1 MILPVRINLLHIPR
15 RIAPIQIVKAAALS
29 WFRDR
34 APSMGAAIAYY
45 TIFSLAPMLWL
56 ISAIVGLAFG
66 ESAARGAIEQQLQY
80 AIGEDAARALES
92 MIQSTSASGA
102 SPIGTVISLVTLLI
116 AATGVLRELQTSF
129 NVIWKVR
136 EAGSG
141 ILTLLKQFLLCIAVI
156 LALGLLLILSL
167 ALSAAVAAANARFGT
182 NGNEIYSLVQWASTA
197 ISLLAMT
204 GILGVTFKLF
214 PNANPRWTEVW
225 IGAGTTA
232 ALLELGKY
240 AIGLYVVSINGRS
253 FYRAAGAILIIL
265 IWAYYS
271 SQILLFGAELTKA
284 VADWRKARRSKPRRS
299 RVT

>member
-1 MILPVRINLLHIPR
+1 MKLFRIPRLTPVRIVR
-15 RIAPIQIVKAAALS
+15 AAVRA

-56 ISAIVGLAFG
+56 ITAIVGLAFG
-66 ESAARGAIEQQLQY
+66 ESAARSAIEHQLQY

-92 MIQSTSASGA
+92 MIESTSASGA
-102 SPIGTVISLVTLLI
+102 SPAGAAISLATLI
-116 AATGVLRELQTSF
+116 VAATGVLRELQTSF
-129 NVIWKVR
+129 NVVWKVR
-136 EAGSG
+136 DAGGG
-141 ILTLLKQFLLCIAVI
+141 ILTLTKQFLLCFAVI
-156 LALGLLLILSL
+156 LAMGLLLIVSL
-167 ALSAAVAAANARFGT
+167 ALSAGIAAANARFGT
-182 NGNEIYSLVQWASTA
+182 AGKAIPELVQLATSA
-197 ISLLAMT
+197 LSPLAMT
-204 GILGVTFKLF
+204 GILGLTFKLF
-214 PNANPRWTEVW
+214 PSANPRWSEVW

-240 AIGLYVVSINGRS
+240 AIALYVVNINGRS

-284 VADWRKARRSKPRRS
+284 IADWRKRRRS
-299 RVT
+299 RPARR

>member
-1 MILPVRINLLHIPR
+1 MKPFRIVEQTAPV
-15 RIAPIQIVKAAALS
+15 QIVKAAALS
-29 WFRDR
+29 WFNDR

-56 ISAIVGLAFG
+56 ISAVVGMAFG
-66 ESAARGAIEQQLQY
+66 ESAARSAIAHQLQY
-80 AIGEDAARALES
+80 AIGADAAKALEA

-102 SPIGTVISLVTLLI
+102 SPVGTAISIGTLVV

-129 NVIWKVR
+129 NVIWKVSD
-136 EAGSG
+136 SG
-141 ILTLLKQFLLCIAVI
+141 VSVLTLTKQFLLCLAVI
-156 LALGLLLILSL
+156 VAMGLLLALSL
-167 ALSAAVAAANARFGT
+167 ALGAAVAAANARF
-182 NGNEIYSLVQWASTA
+182 NGNDVATVVRVMSMVVSFA
-197 ISLLAMT
+197 AMT
-204 GILGVTFKLF
+204 LILGVTFKLF
-214 PNANPRWTEVW
+214 PTANPRWSEVW
-225 IGAGTTA
+225 IGAASTA

-284 VADWRKARRSKPRRS
+284 IADWRRRRRS
-299 RVT
+299 RRRSARARSGSG

>member
-1 MILPVRINLLHIPR
+1 
-15 RIAPIQIVKAAALS
+15 
-29 WFRDR
+29 
-34 APSMGAAIAYY
+34 MGAAIAYY

-56 ISAIVGLAFG
+56 ITAIVGLAFG

-92 MIQSTSASGA
+92 MLQSTSASGA
-102 SPIGTVISLVTLLI
+102 SPIGTAISLVTLII

-136 EAGSG
+136 DPGGG
-141 ILTLLKQFLLCIAVI
+141 ILTVTKQFLLCFAVI
-156 LALGLLLILSL
+156 LGMGLLLMVSL
-167 ALSAAVAAANARFGT
+167 ALSAAIAAANARFGT
-182 NGNEIYSLVQWASTA
+182 NGNGIPELVKPATTAVSLS
-197 ISLLAMT
+197 AMT
-204 GILGVTFKLF
+204 GLLGLTFKLL
-214 PNANPRWTEVW
+214 PSANPRRGEVW

-284 VADWRKARRSKPRRS
+284 IADWRK
-299 RVT
+299 

>member
-1 MILPVRINLLHIPR
+1 MRMKLPRLP
-15 RIAPIQIVKAAALS
+15 RIAPIQIVRAAARA
-29 WFRDR
+29 WVRDR

-56 ISAIVGLAFG
+56 ITAIVGLAFG
-66 ESAARGAIEQQLQY
+66 ESAARGAIEHQLQY

-102 SPIGTVISLVTLLI
+102 SPVGTAISLGTLI
-116 AATGVLRELQTSF
+116 VAATGVLRELQTSF

-136 EAGSG
+136 DASAG
-141 ILTLLKQFLLCIAVI
+141 ILTVTKQFLLCLAVI
-156 LALGLLLILSL
+156 LGMGLLLMVSL
-167 ALSAAVAAANARFGT
+167 ALSAAIASANAHFGT
-182 NGNEIYSLVQWASTA
+182 NGKEIPALVQLATTA
-197 ISLLAMT
+197 LSLSAMM
-204 GILGVTFKLF
+204 GLLGVTFKVF
-214 PNANPRWTEVW
+214 PNANPRWSEVW

-240 AIGLYVVSINGRS
+240 AIGLYVVSINGQS

-284 VADWRKARRSKPRRS
+284 IADWRKRRRAKPARG
-299 RVT
+299 

>member
-1 MILPVRINLLHIPR
+1 MKLFRIPRLAPVRIVR
-15 RIAPIQIVKAAALS
+15 AAVRA

-56 ISAIVGLAFG
+56 ITAIVGLAFG
-66 ESAARGAIEQQLQY
+66 ESAARSAIEHQLQY

-92 MIQSTSASGA
+92 MIESTSASGA
-102 SPIGTVISLVTLLI
+102 SPAGAAISLATLI
-116 AATGVLRELQTSF
+116 VAATGVLRELQTSF

-136 EAGSG
+136 DAGGG
-141 ILTLLKQFLLCIAVI
+141 ILTLTKQFLLCFAVI
-156 LALGLLLILSL
+156 LAMGLLLIVSL
-167 ALSAAVAAANARFGT
+167 ALSAGIAAANARFGT
-182 NGNEIYSLVQWASTA
+182 AGKAIPELVQLATSA
-197 ISLLAMT
+197 LSPLAMT
-204 GILGVTFKLF
+204 GILGLTFKLF
-214 PNANPRWTEVW
+214 PSANPRWSEVW

-240 AIGLYVVSINGRS
+240 AIALYVVNINGRS

-284 VADWRKARRSKPRRS
+284 IADWRKRRRS
-299 RVT
+299 RPARR

>member
-1 MILPVRINLLHIPR
+1 VILPVRINLLDIPR
-15 RIAPIQIVKAAALS
+15 RIAPIEIVKTAALS

-102 SPIGTVISLVTLLI
+102 SPIGT
-116 AATGVLRELQTSF
+116 
-129 NVIWKVR
+129 
-136 EAGSG
+136 
-141 ILTLLKQFLLCIAVI
+141 
-156 LALGLLLILSL
+156 
-167 ALSAAVAAANARFGT
+167 AAVAAANARFGSDE
-182 NGNEIYSLVQWASTA
+182 NEISSLVQWASTA
-197 ISLLAMT
+197 VSLLAMT

-214 PNANPRWTEVW
+214 PSANPRWTEVW
-225 IGAGTTA
+225 IGAGTTV

>member
-1 MILPVRINLLHIPR
+1 MKALRMVGRA
-15 RIAPIQIVKAAALS
+15 APIQILKAAALS
-29 WFRDR
+29 WFNDR

-66 ESAARGAIEQQLQY
+66 ESAACGAIAQQLQY
-80 AIGEDAARALES
+80 AIGTDAAKALEA
-92 MIQSTSASGA
+92 MVQSTSLWGA
-102 SPIGTVISLVTLLI
+102 SPIGTAISIATLVV

-136 EAGSG
+136 DPGVSV
-141 ILTLLKQFLLCIAVI
+141 LTLTKQFMLCLAVI
-156 LALGLLLILSL
+156 LAMGLLLAVSL
-167 ALSAAVAAANARFGT
+167 ALGAAVAAANARF
-182 NGNEIYSLVQWASTA
+182 NGDDIATAVRWMSTLVSF
-197 ISLLAMT
+197 SAMT
-204 GILGVTFKLF
+204 VILGMTFKLF
-214 PNANPRWTEVW
+214 PSANPRWSEVW
-225 IGAGTTA
+225 IGAATTA

-240 AIGLYVVSINGRS
+240 AIGLYVVSVNGRS

-284 VADWRKARRSKPRRS
+284 IADWRRHRRS
-299 RVT
+299 RRRR

>member
-1 MILPVRINLLHIPR
+1 MKLLRIPR
-15 RIAPIQIVKAAALS
+15 MAPFRIVRAAVRA

-45 TIFSLAPMLWL
+45 TIFSLAPLLWL
-56 ISAIVGLAFG
+56 ITSIVGLAFG
-66 ESAARGAIEQQLQY
+66 QAAARGAIEHQLQY

-92 MIQSTSASGA
+92 MVESTGASGS
-102 SPIGTVISLVTLLI
+102 SPLGTAISLATLI
-116 AATGVLRELQTSF
+116 VAATGVLRELQTSF

-136 EAGSG
+136 EASG
-141 ILTLLKQFLLCIAVI
+141 GVLTVMKQFLLCFAVI
-156 LALGLLLILSL
+156 LAMGLLLIVSL
-167 ALSAAVAAANARFGT
+167 ALSAGIAAANAHFGSDGKAT
-182 NGNEIYSLVQWASTA
+182 LQLVRLGTSAV
-197 ISLLAMT
+197 SLLVMT

-214 PNANPRWTEVW
+214 PSANPRWSEVW
-225 IGAGTTA
+225 IGAATTA

-240 AIGLYVVSINGRS
+240 AIGLYVVNINGQS

-284 VADWRKARRSKPRRS
+284 IADWRKRRRSKPAPG
-299 RVT
+299 

>member
-1 MILPVRINLLHIPR
+1 MRMKLPRLP
-15 RIAPIQIVKAAALS
+15 RIAPIQIVRAAARA
-29 WFRDR
+29 WVRDR

-56 ISAIVGLAFG
+56 VTAIVGLAFG
-66 ESAARGAIEQQLQY
+66 ESAARGAIERQLQY
-80 AIGEDAARALES
+80 AIGEESARALES

-102 SPIGTVISLVTLLI
+102 SPIGTAISLATLI
-116 AATGVLRELQTSF
+116 VAATGVLRELQTSF

-136 EAGSG
+136 DPGGG
-141 ILTLLKQFLLCIAVI
+141 ILMVTKQFLLCFAVI
-156 LALGLLLILSL
+156 LGMGLLLIVSL
-167 ALSAAVAAANARFGT
+167 ALSAAIAVANARFGT
-182 NGNEIYSLVQWASTA
+182 NGNGISELVQLATTA
-197 ISLLAMT
+197 LSLAAMT
-204 GILGVTFKLF
+204 GLLGVTFKVF
-214 PNANPRWTEVW
+214 PSANPRWSEVW

-240 AIGLYVVSINGRS
+240 AIGLYVVSINGQS

-284 VADWRKARRSKPRRS
+284 IADWRKRRRAKPVRG
-299 RVT
+299 

>member
-1 MILPVRINLLHIPR
+1 MRMKLPRLP
-15 RIAPIQIVKAAALS
+15 RIAPIQIVRAAVRA

-56 ISAIVGLAFG
+56 ITAIVGLAFG
-66 ESAARGAIEQQLQY
+66 QSTARGVIEQQLQY
-80 AIGEDAARALES
+80 AVGEDAARALES
-92 MIQSTSASGA
+92 MIQTTSASGA
-102 SPIGTVISLVTLLI
+102 SLVGTAISLATLI
-116 AATGVLRELQTSF
+116 VAATGVLRELQTSF

-136 EAGSG
+136 DAGGG
-141 ILTLLKQFLLCIAVI
+141 ILTVIKQFLLCFAVI
-156 LALGLLLILSL
+156 LAMGLLLILSL
-167 ALSAAVAAANARFGT
+167 TLSAGITAANAHFGT
-182 NGNEIYSLVQWASTA
+182 TGNGIPELVQVASA
-197 ISLLAMT
+197 VLSFLAMT
-204 GILGVTFKLF
+204 AILGVTFKLF
-214 PNANPRWTEVW
+214 PSANPRWSEVW

-240 AIGLYVVSINGRS
+240 AIGLYVVSVNGRS

-284 VADWRKARRSKPRRS
+284 IADWRKRRRFKSARR
-299 RVT
+299 

>member
-1 MILPVRINLLHIPR
+1 MKLFRIPRLAPVRIVR
-15 RIAPIQIVKAAALS
+15 AAVRA

-56 ISAIVGLAFG
+56 ITAIVGLAFG
-66 ESAARGAIEQQLQY
+66 ESAARSAIEHQLQY

-92 MIQSTSASGA
+92 MIESTSASGA
-102 SPIGTVISLVTLLI
+102 SPAGAAISLATLI
-116 AATGVLRELQTSF
+116 VAATGVLRELQTSF

-136 EAGSG
+136 EAGGG
-141 ILTLLKQFLLCIAVI
+141 ILTLTKQFLLCFAVI
-156 LALGLLLILSL
+156 LAMGLLLIVSL
-167 ALSAAVAAANARFGT
+167 ALSAGIAAANARFGT
-182 NGNEIYSLVQWASTA
+182 AGKAIPELVQLATSA
-197 ISLLAMT
+197 LSPLAMT
-204 GILGVTFKLF
+204 GILGLTFKLF
-214 PNANPRWTEVW
+214 PSANPRWSEVW

-240 AIGLYVVSINGRS
+240 AIALYVVNINGRS

-284 VADWRKARRSKPRRS
+284 IADWRKRRRS
-299 RVT
+299 RPARR